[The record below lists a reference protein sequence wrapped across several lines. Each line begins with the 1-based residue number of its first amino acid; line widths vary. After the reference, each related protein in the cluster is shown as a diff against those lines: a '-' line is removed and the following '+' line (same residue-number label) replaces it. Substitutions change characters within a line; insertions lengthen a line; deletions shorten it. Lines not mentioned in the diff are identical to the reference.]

1 MQGDLNL
8 LKEMKTIRGVKMEE
22 RELPETVAGAN
33 GEKEVVE
40 KFREVYSTLYNS
52 AESEKEMEDL
62 MTKVLSQIKGDS
74 DGEVGK
80 MTAAKVKEAAG
91 GGAVTF
97 VSLVFFMFQSILNI
111 FVLFLAFFVGEKII
125 IFMDGS
131 LTSGQTPAPPL
142 DVLSGTL
149 LFAPNPTIHPE
160 SLVPG

>member
-62 MTKVLSQIKGDS
+62 MTKVLSQIKD
-74 DGEVGK
+74 D
-80 MTAAKVKEAAG
+80 
-91 GGAVTF
+91 
-97 VSLVFFMFQSILNI
+97 
-111 FVLFLAFFVGEKII
+111 
-125 IFMDGS
+125 
-131 LTSGQTPAPPL
+131 
-142 DVLSGTL
+142 
-149 LFAPNPTIHPE
+149 
-160 SLVPG
+160 